1 MNDFTTTFTVPQSPA
16 AVFDAINDVR
26 AWWGGHI
33 EGDTDKLGDVFVYE
47 HLPEHRSVQRIT
59 ESTPGER
66 IVWHIDEAHL
76 RFVEDGDEWTDTEVV
91 FDLEP
96 ADGGT
101 RLTFTHR
108 GLVPDFECYDA
119 CSSAWSMYING
130 ALRQFIEGREA
141 DYRTAWAHFEQRQ
154 RAH

>member
-1 MNDFTTTFTVPQSPA
+1 MNDFTTTFTVSMPPGE
-16 AVFDAINDVR
+16 VFDAVNDVR

-33 EGDTDKLGDVFVYE
+33 EGDTETLGDVFVYE

-59 ESTPGER
+59 ESIPGER

-76 RFVEDGDEWTDTEVV
+76 SFVDDGDEWTDTEVV

-101 RLTFTHR
+101 TLTFTHR

-130 ALRQFIEGREA
+130 ALRQFIEGR
-141 DYRTAWAHFEQRQ
+141 
-154 RAH
+154 